1 MRGDEIPNQGRGCE
15 DKGKRKLR
23 LLYIL
28 KKNHYQKNV
37 GFFHGKVIT
46 KTLKGNIRWVFY
58 YHHLE

>member
-28 KKNHYQKNV
+28 KKKSLSEKCR
-37 GFFHGKVIT
+37 FFFMEK
-46 KTLKGNIRWVFY
+46 
-58 YHHLE
+58 